1 MKKNI
6 SETAENKT
14 YSICKNSVIN
24 LHLPEINSS
33 QTILIY
39 GNTINFFGVPDK
51 KFFVGN
57 NINEFDRLCWLI
69 TAIRNKCQFYI
80 ICIDDNAIKYYKTL
94 FNRIYNDFN
103 YKTDVNVELC
113 NLVYNKEKVDGKA
126 SIDIL
131 EKNIQK
137 YNIMKF
143 DICIM
148 NPPYGQSD
156 KDTDKNLH
164 VRFLKKTIEIS
175 NEVISIQPSTWIND
189 PKKVKDVLGNN
200 KAIDIT
206 IYSQAESKQMFKDAG
221 ISQELGI
228 FKIMSG
234 IKAKITWNNTGNTI
248 EYKDGLMF
256 YNPIDKFGE
265 AVKIIFEK
273 AKKLSDIAGVLN
285 MHTLSKGNS
294 NGGIPNIVANRKL
307 QVVTDPK
314 VLKDKWCVKLT
325 NINQSD
331 NTSIIMKNKSIPFK
345 NDGTNLIGRVYCIFD
360 NEYQANNF
368 RSYCQTDFVRLYV
381 KIYARASDICYSM
394 NYIPWVPDDFNTLWD
409 DDRIAQEIGL
419 TESEKKFIFNQFH

>member
-51 KFFVGN
+51 KYFIGN
-57 NINEFDRLCWLI
+57 NPNEFDRLRWLI
-69 TAIRNKCQFYI
+69 TAIINKCQFYI
-80 ICIDDNAIKYYKTL
+80 ICIDNNAIKYYKTL
-94 FNRIYNDFN
+94 FNRIYN
-103 YKTDVNVELC
+103 
-113 NLVYNKEKVDGKA
+113 LVYNKDKQVDGKA

-206 IYSQAESKQMFKDAG
+206 IYSQAESKQMIKDAG

-265 AVKIIFEK
+265 AAKIIFEK

-307 QVVTDPK
+307 
-314 VLKDKWCVKLT
+314 L
-325 NINQSD
+325 
-331 NTSIIMKNKSIPFK
+331 
-345 NDGTNLIGRVYCIFD
+345 
-360 NEYQANNF
+360 
-368 RSYCQTDFVRLYV
+368 
-381 KIYARASDICYSM
+381 
-394 NYIPWVPDDFNTLWD
+394 
-409 DDRIAQEIGL
+409 
-419 TESEKKFIFNQFH
+419 